1 MKLKLFV
8 VYDAKTESYGVPF
21 FRDFTANAL
30 REWAEVA
37 SNKGDKNNQIAKFP
51 GDFTLFEIGEFEQ
64 GSGFL
69 KLLDTKYNL
78 GLAVEHIKQ
87 ELVPQN

>member
-8 VYDAKTESYGVPF
+8 VHDSKTDSYGIPF

-37 SNKGDKNNQIAKFP
+37 SNTEDKQNQIAKYP
-51 GDFTLFEIGEFEQ
+51 GDFSLFEVGEFDQSTGVLSLYEVK
-64 GSGFL
+64 F
-69 KLLDTKYNL
+69 NH
-78 GLAVEHIKQ
+78 GLASEHANRIK
-87 ELVPQN
+87 N

>member
-8 VYDAKTESYGVPF
+8 VYDSKAESYGVPF

-37 SNKGDKNNQIAKFP
+37 SNKSDKQNQIAKFP
-51 GDFTLFEIGEFEQ
+51 ADFTLFEIGAFEQ
-64 GSGFL
+64 SSGTL
-69 KLLDTKYNL
+69 EIYETKYNL
-78 GLAVEHIKQ
+78 GLASEHVKS
-87 ELVPQN
+87 ELATVN